1 MLEKS
6 RNFASE
12 IRKESDFRPSRRRT
26 GRTSTDSA
34 IQIEVAQSS
43 VPHTAEGR
51 RRMQRVK
58 GVTVHGLQ
66 VVRRFDSVGIH
77 NR

>member
-26 GRTSTDSA
+26 GRTRTDSA
-34 IQIEVAQSS
+34 IKTEVAQSS
-43 VPHTAEGR
+43 VPHGGGTAKDVMGEGCN
-51 RRMQRVK
+51 
-58 GVTVHGLQ
+58 G
-66 VVRRFDSVGIH
+66 
-77 NR
+77 